1 MVDRRAA
8 QAPATPDGGPASAGL
23 DDDEGLLDAPASLLE
38 TYGLHLA
45 LLVAWVA
52 TLGSLFFSEV
62 MHFIPC
68 RLCWFQRILMYPL
81 ALVVPIGLLR
91 RDRGLPLYVLPLTA
105 LGILVSGYHL
115 LVEHGVVRE
124 STACQVGASCAI
136 RWINWFGFVTIPLLA
151 FTAFILITLAS
162 SAVLRA
168 PAADTQALGAGEPAA
183 APRPWVAVGA
193 IIAAVCVFFALLTLW
208 HGGAPAPS

>member
-1 MVDRRAA
+1 MIDPVAA
-8 QAPATPDGGPASAGL
+8 QAPTTRDAGPTSLRPDT
-23 DDDEGLLDAPASLLE
+23 DDSLLAAPSSLLE
-38 TYGLHLA
+38 THGLYVA

-52 TLGSLFFSEV
+52 TLGSLYFSEV

-81 ALVVPIGLLR
+81 ALVIPVGLLR

-105 LGILVSGYHL
+105 LGIAVSGYHL
-115 LVEHGVVRE
+115 LVERGYVE
-124 STACQVGASCAI
+124 EGTACQVGASCAI

-151 FTAFILITLAS
+151 FTAFILITLAG

-168 PAADTQALGAGEPAA
+168 PAPEVEAPDG
-183 APRPWVAVGA
+183 APRPWKAVAAV
-193 IIAAVCVFFALLTLW
+193 IAAVCGFFVLLGLW
-208 HGGAPAPS
+208 HSGPPTPS